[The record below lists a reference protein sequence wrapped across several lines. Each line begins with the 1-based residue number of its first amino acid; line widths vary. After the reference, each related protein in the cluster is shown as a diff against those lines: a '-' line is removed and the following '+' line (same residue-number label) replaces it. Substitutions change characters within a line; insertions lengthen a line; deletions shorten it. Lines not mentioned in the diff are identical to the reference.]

1 MHNFGKTL
9 IIVPCGKKKIWDE
22 NPSTGRTHARYAYT
36 SNYFKLCMQYA
47 EKFSDVWVIF
57 SGKYGIIEPDF
68 LMDSNYNIRVKA
80 TDEFRNK
87 IKEQLKP
94 FISAEFSSFVSLCGE
109 DYSQILKDVIA
120 PFGIKLQTPF
130 KGLRIG
136 MRQRRIKAS
145 LENDTL
151 CRE

>member
-57 SGKYGIIEPDF
+57 SGTYGIIEPDF
-68 LMDSNYNIRVKA
+68 LVDNYDTRLKT

-87 IKEQLKP
+87 IKGQLKP
-94 FISAEFSSFVSLCGE
+94 FISFYSFVSLCGE
-109 DYSQILKDVIA
+109 EYSQILKGVVQ
-120 PFGIKLQTPF
+120 PSGLNFYTPLE
-130 KGLRIG
+130 GLRIG
-136 MRQRRIKAS
+136 MRQKRIKEC
-145 LENDTL
+145 LTFNVPL
-151 CRE
+151 